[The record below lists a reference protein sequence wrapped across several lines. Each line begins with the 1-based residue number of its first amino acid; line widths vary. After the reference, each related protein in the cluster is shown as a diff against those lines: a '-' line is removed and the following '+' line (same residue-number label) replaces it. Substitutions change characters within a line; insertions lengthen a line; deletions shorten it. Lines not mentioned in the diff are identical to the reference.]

1 MQETKHRPF
10 PEMVKD
16 AVLVGLVSTA
26 LALPLVGFKTVDRTT
41 QIELENVCGQG
52 FACPRRP
59 HDDRDLP
66 GGDLA
71 GDPVE
76 DRPALERLVQVRDL
90 HHVLA
95 VLARRRRIEVA

>member
-1 MQETKHRPF
+1 MPTLRRR
-10 PEMVKD
+10 D
-16 AVLVGLVSTA
+16 A
-26 LALPLVGFKTVDRTT
+26 LAGDADVAAVRVEEPDDVAQQNALPRS
-41 QIELENVCGQG
+41 
-52 FACPRRP
+52 RWP
-59 HDDRDLP
+59 HDDGDLP

-95 VLARRRRIEVA
+95 VLARCRRIEVA